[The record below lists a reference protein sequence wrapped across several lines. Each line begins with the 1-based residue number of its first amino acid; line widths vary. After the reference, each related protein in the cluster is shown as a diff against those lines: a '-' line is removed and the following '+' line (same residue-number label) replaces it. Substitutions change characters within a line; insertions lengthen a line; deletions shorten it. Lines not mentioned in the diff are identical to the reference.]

1 MVVPSIES
9 EAEMSSTHE
18 AWHLSAHC
26 SASDF
31 KLTLSPDISDDVI
44 QLVEIFE
51 RGKEKIAKVEAQY
64 KVEVARHAKETIA
77 SKYESPASPSARRQS
92 QRIMVRTSF
101 TFNSG
106 TVELHRDLS
115 DTEKATL
122 SSETRRGRGW
132 HDTVVLPAVSLWMEY
147 TGPKDEVPLFPQDEG
162 DGSLL
167 FNLVSVVISL

>member
-9 EAEMSSTHE
+9 EAEMSSTHD

-31 KLTLSPDISDDVI
+31 KLTLSPDISDGVI
-44 QLVEIFE
+44 RLIELFE
-51 RGKEKIAKVEAQY
+51 RGKEKIAKMEAQY
-64 KVEVARHAKETIA
+64 KAEVARHAKETIA

-101 TFNSG
+101 AFNSG

-115 DTEKATL
+115 DTEKTTL
-122 SSETRRGRGW
+122 RSETRRSKGW

-147 TGPKDEVPLFPQDEG
+147 TGPKNEPLLVRQNEE

-167 FNLVSVVISL
+167 FNLVSDVISL